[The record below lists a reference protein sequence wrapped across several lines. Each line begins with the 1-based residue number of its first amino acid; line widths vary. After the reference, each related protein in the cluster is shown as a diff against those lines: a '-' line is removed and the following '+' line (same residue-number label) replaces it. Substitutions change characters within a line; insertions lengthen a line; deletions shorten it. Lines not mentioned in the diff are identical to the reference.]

1 MALQEDVDVVGV
13 SAHSWEVL
21 HYAGELAERLG
32 AADPPIP
39 VVVGGSV
46 ITEADRA
53 EIVRLGIDAA
63 VAPDSRRGHRRD
75 VPRAGPWAACPGMT
89 AALPTDLQAYF
100 DHAAHAAA
108 RIRDLLPLYT
118 EQLGGRF
125 LYGGDNPRVGYRG
138 VVLGFA
144 GGGKVELLEPLAGS
158 SFFDSFFARHP
169 AGGLHHLDVPRGRR
183 APRDR
188 PRPRGGLQI
197 VGVNED
203 EPEWREAFVH
213 PRSGHGVLV
222 QFVES
227 NPDYPRLAPGQTLES
242 TLAGEAA

>member
-1 MALQEDVDVVGV
+1 
-13 SAHSWEVL
+13 
-21 HYAGELAERLG
+21 
-32 AADPPIP
+32 
-39 VVVGGSV
+39 
-46 ITEADRA
+46 
-53 EIVRLGIDAA
+53 
-63 VAPDSRRGHRRD
+63 
-75 VPRAGPWAACPGMT
+75 MT
-89 AALPTDLQAYF
+89 AALPTDLQAHF

-108 RIRDLLPLYT
+108 RIRDLLPLYA

-144 GGGKVELLEPLAGS
+144 GGGKVELLEPLPGS

-169 AGGLHHLDVPRGRR
+169 AGGLHHLTFRVADVRR
-183 APRDR
+183 AIDR
-188 PRPRGGLQI
+188 AREAGFEI
-197 VGVNED
+197 VGVNDD
-203 EPEWREAFVH
+203 EPAWREAFVH